1 MTAPAK
7 HLALLGLAGLALLAM
22 PATAAARCV
31 EPAPIGQAVA
41 TADAVIV
48 GTAVTTE
55 QEGTVANVLVT
66 EIWRGPDLPPNVRV
80 WGGPGGGRSSID
92 RTFEAG
98 TRYLFTLTLDV
109 DGSLHDSACS
119 STTPWD
125 ATLEALRPAAI
136 RSPLG
141 AIDAATDAAPAD
153 APFDPASLVAPVGV
167 ALFVAVALLGIG
179 LLARGRQGG

>member
-1 MTAPAK
+1 MIEPAK
-7 HLALLGLAGLALLAM
+7 QIALLGLVGLALLAT
-22 PATAAARCV
+22 PAGAAARCA
-31 EPAPIGQAVA
+31 APVPVQQAVA
-41 TADAVIV
+41 TTDVVIV
-48 GTAVTTE
+48 GTVVSTE
-55 QEGTVANVLVT
+55 LEGVIANVLVT
-66 EIWRGPDLPPNVRV
+66 EIWRGPDLPANVRV
-80 WGGPGGGRSSID
+80 WGGPGGGRTSID